1 MKQRLRGLGAALV
14 TVVVLVGCGDNDSA
28 GPTGSVSS
36 AYSGTQTVTAAG
48 RTVTTSVE
56 ATFTQNGSQVT
67 GTFRAPGGPGG
78 TFSGTIR
85 GAELDG
91 TLLLAGDSCAFD
103 GTLSGGGGQISGSF
117 TCGSGA
123 RGSIVLMRA

>member
-14 TVVVLVGCGDNDSA
+14 TAVVLVGCGDDDSA

-48 RTVTTSVE
+48 RSVTTPVE
-56 ATFTQNGSQVT
+56 ATFAQNGSQVT
-67 GTFRAPGGPGG
+67 GTFRAPGGQGG

-85 GAELDG
+85 GSELDG

-123 RGSIVLMRA
+123 TGSVVLMRV